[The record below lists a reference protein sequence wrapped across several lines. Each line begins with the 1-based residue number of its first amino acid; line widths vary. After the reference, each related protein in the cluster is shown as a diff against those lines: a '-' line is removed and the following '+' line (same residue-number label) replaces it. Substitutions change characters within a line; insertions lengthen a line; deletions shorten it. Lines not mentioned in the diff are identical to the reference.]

1 MKAEYINGQC
11 YLNGKPTTE
20 SSAWAALKAEYIKRL
35 TGNP

>member
-1 MKAEYINGQC
+1 MKAEIKNGVC

-35 TGNP
+35 TENP